1 MLLFQMSLDLV
12 RPHRIH
18 AIFAYEH
25 LPFFRMMEILHGTG
39 VIGYGRGPRLV
50 ARDLRVAF
58 GLWVVGCGLWVV
70 GCGLWVVGC
79 GLWVMGYGLRA
90 WVVGYGFGAWVMG
103 LGRGLW
109 VAGVSCGLRAVGYG
123 SGAWVMGNG
132 SWDGHGH
139 GSRAWV
145 TDMGMGIG
153 YTSMRVAFRF
163 GVRLFHFHIL
173 VVMNSRWIAA

>member
-12 RPHRIH
+12 RLHRIH
-18 AIFAYEH
+18 AILAYEH

-70 GCGLWVVGC
+70 GYGLWVV
-79 GLWVMGYGLRA
+79 GYGLRA
-90 WVVGYGFGAWVMG
+90 WVVGYGLWVVGYGLRAWVVGYGLRAWVVG
-103 LGRGLW
+103 LGRGF
-109 VAGVSCGLRAVGYG
+109 VGYGLRAVGYG
-123 SGAWVMGNG
+123 FG
-132 SWDGHGH
+132 
-139 GSRAWV
+139 AWV
-145 TDMGMGIG
+145 TDMGMC
-153 YTSMRVAFRF
+153 VAFRF
-163 GVRLFHFHIL
+163 GVRLFHFYIL